1 MTRRALTPAE
11 RQAAAEFRRLLEASD
26 RPQDE
31 IAQEIGVTQGA
42 VWQWADGKI
51 PISAKRAL
59 AAARAVGGDPAQISV
74 AWRESH
80 AAPPAG
86 LSTGLPTTAAQPVR
100 PDFDR
105 MAAAV
110 RLLAEF
116 VRVMRYHPENLF
128 NPRMLETAYEGVELV
143 GSDMEASNVLDFVA
157 YMNRRIEERRV
168 EVRPRED
175 QEARA

>member
-1 MTRRALTPAE
+1 MSRRPLTPE
-11 RQAAAEFRRLLEASD
+11 EKEAAAAFRRHLEASD

-51 PISAKRAL
+51 PISAKRAV
-59 AAARAVGGDPAQISV
+59 AAAKAVGADPAEISV
-74 AWRESH
+74 AWREARGS
-80 AAPPAG
+80 G
-86 LSTGLPTTAAQPVR
+86 NLSTGLPTTAAHPVR

-105 MAAAV
+105 MAGAV

-116 VRVMRYHPENLF
+116 VRVMSYHPENLF
-128 NPRMLETAYEGVELV
+128 NPRMLEAAYEGVELV
-143 GSDMEASNVLDFVA
+143 GSDMDASNVLDFVA